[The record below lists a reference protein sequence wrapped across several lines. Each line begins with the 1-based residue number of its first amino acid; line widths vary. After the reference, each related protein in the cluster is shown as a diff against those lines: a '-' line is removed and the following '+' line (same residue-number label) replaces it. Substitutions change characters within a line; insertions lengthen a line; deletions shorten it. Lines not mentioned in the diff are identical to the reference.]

1 LEKSQPRGWL
11 FSLCAPGQA
20 LTRSALSAS
29 KLLAKEGADQARV
42 TQQKALDEYNKTLAE
57 LVAADPN
64 ARTTAKANAKPWWRF
79 W

>member
-1 LEKSQPRGWL
+1 M
-11 FSLCAPGQA
+11 
-20 LTRSALSAS
+20 SAS

-42 TQQKALDEYNKTLAE
+42 TQQKALDEYDKTLAE

-64 ARTTAKANAKPWWRF
+64 ARKTAEANAKPWWRF